1 MVTAGDAGPRETRG
15 QTAPVAGGSQEER
28 AKRTQGA
35 KIEQEIKKLRE
46 TYGRKQG
53 RAAKPV
59 PFDEVDAVFQKMS
72 EVTRLLR
79 VNNACERVEEM
90 VKGIKKVA
98 GKMDDRW
105 KQASMSRSYAQAAR
119 IGNAG
124 VALGAGT
131 EVPPAARPRDE
142 RRIMVRIASREEAET
157 LKE

>member
-15 QTAPVAGGSQEER
+15 QTTPETGGSQEER
-28 AKRTQGA
+28 AKRTRGEE
-35 KIEQEIKKLRE
+35 IEHEIKKLRD

-59 PFDEVDAVFQKMS
+59 LFDKEDAVLQKMS

-79 VNNACERVEEM
+79 VNDACERVEQM

-105 KQASMSRSYAQAAR
+105 KEVSTRQSYA
-119 IGNAG
+119 
-124 VALGAGT
+124 
-131 EVPPAARPRDE
+131 
-142 RRIMVRIASREEAET
+142 
-157 LKE
+157 

>member
-15 QTAPVAGGSQEER
+15 QTTPETGGSQEER
-28 AKRTQGA
+28 AKRTQGEE
-35 KIEQEIKKLRE
+35 IEHEIKKLRD

-59 PFDEVDAVFQKMS
+59 PFNKVDVVFQKMS

-79 VNNACERVEEM
+79 VNDACERVEEM
-90 VKGIKKVA
+90 VKGIEKVA

-105 KQASMSRSYAQAAR
+105 KQANVPRSYAQAAR
-119 IGNAG
+119 IGIAG
-124 VALGAGT
+124 VALRAGR
-131 EVPPAARPRDE
+131 EVPPAARPRDK
-142 RRIMVRIASREEAET
+142 RRIMVRIASKEEAEA

>member
-1 MVTAGDAGPRETRG
+1 MVTAGDAGPRETRD
-15 QTAPVAGGSQEER
+15 QTAPETGGSQEER
-28 AKRTQGA
+28 AKRTRGEE
-35 KIEQEIKKLRE
+35 IEHEIKKLRD

-59 PFDEVDAVFQKMS
+59 PFDEVDVVFQKMS

-79 VNNACERVEEM
+79 VNDACERVEEM
-90 VKGIKKVA
+90 VKGIEKVA

-105 KQASMSRSYAQAAR
+105 KQANIPRSYAQAAR
-119 IGNAG
+119 IGIAG
-124 VALGAGT
+124 VALGAGM

-142 RRIMVRIASREEAET
+142 RRIMVRIASKEKAEA